1 MTNLQKINIMV
12 IETIEDGWDCVP
24 ELKDVTWELSML
36 NDYIY
41 EIKNCVRNSDLESM
55 VSDMNEI
62 MDNVKYHL
70 NKIDTTK
77 EYKTINN

>member
-1 MTNLQKINIMV
+1 MV
-12 IETIEDGWDCVP
+12 IETIEDGWGCVP

-77 EYKTINN
+77 EYKTIDNN

>member
-1 MTNLQKINIMV
+1 MV
-12 IETIEDGWDCVP
+12 IETIEDGWGCVP

-77 EYKTINN
+77 EYKTINNN

>member
-1 MTNLQKINIMV
+1 MINLQKINIMV
-12 IETIEDGWDCVP
+12 IETIEDGWDCIP

-55 VSDMNEI
+55 VSDMIEI

-70 NKIDTTK
+70 NKKDK
-77 EYKTINN
+77 KGCLFF